1 MRRIPGTNGS
11 LTGDD
16 IWRIAELVAAR
27 DSKLRVPEGVDA
39 EAVADHLHAAFD
51 NAMRSDLL
59 AERSND
65 AGRLK
70 GPWFQRLNR
79 DAQRLIKTLGLTPEQ
94 CMDASRPLPE
104 GWELP
109 AICHLQAAADEMPG
123 ILWPHAAIVRALS
136 GLPRIGQRMEAAER
150 AFKDR
155 GEPWDYRTQQNIY
168 GRLTADLLLD
178 CLPGT
183 LGLVAT
189 LATWAAE
196 TQPQRPRGAQSDVL
210 RRELFCVLAGA
221 HESMFGRGP
230 RSRTKTGTR
239 DGASVYWV
247 RLVLSDATER
257 LPDACGHRMPNPG
270 EQVGR
275 IEAIRGLADRT
286 DDTLTDWLEQGWS
299 AWKRR
304 SERIRERRGG

>member
-1 MRRIPGTNGS
+1 MAISAEKGLERPLRKAPTDRDMTTRPMSRAVTPPPYPHASRAWHKRLFEGE
-11 LTGDD
+11 D

-27 DSKLRVPEGVDA
+27 DSKLRVPEGVDV

-94 CMDASRPLPE
+94 CMDASRPLPK

-123 ILWPHAAIVRALS
+123 ILWPHAEIIRALS
-136 GLPRIGQRMEAAER
+136 GLPRIEQRMEAAER

-155 GEPWDYRTQQNIY
+155 GEPWDYRAQQEFLRAPY
-168 GRLTADLLLD
+168 GGS
-178 CLPGT
+178 PV
-183 LGLVAT
+183 GLFA
-189 LATWAAE
+189 
-196 TQPQRPRGAQSDVL
+196 RN
-210 RRELFCVLAGA
+210 
-221 HESMFGRGP
+221 
-230 RSRTKTGTR
+230 SR
-239 DGASVYWV
+239 
-247 RLVLSDATER
+247 
-257 LPDACGHRMPNPG
+257 
-270 EQVGR
+270 VGR
-275 IEAIRGLADRT
+275 NTCDVGC
-286 DDTLTDWLEQGWS
+286 
-299 AWKRR
+299 
-304 SERIRERRGG
+304 